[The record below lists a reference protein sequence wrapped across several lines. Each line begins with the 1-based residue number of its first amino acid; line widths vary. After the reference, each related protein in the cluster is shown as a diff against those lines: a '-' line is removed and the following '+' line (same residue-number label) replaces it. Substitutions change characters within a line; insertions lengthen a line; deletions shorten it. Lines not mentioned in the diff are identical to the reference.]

1 MFGIPWKKLG
11 KVWNFLGKAWIF
23 LGKAWK
29 NLVPISA
36 RKPAAGAGYQ
46 RLTALP
52 R

>member
-36 RKPAAGAGYQ
+36 RKPAAGEGFR
-46 RLTALP
+46 RLTILP

>member
-29 NLVPISA
+29 NLVPVNPSG
-36 RKPAAGAGYQ
+36 PAQHGRA
-46 RLTALP
+46 
-52 R
+52 